1 MQPVWTM
8 SKEKIKLTASA
19 RLIVF
24 GKTMGIFRV
33 ISIDAAPTQ
42 SSGSMATRM
51 PAPEQGPQCHP
62 IDSIYIRHSTVRN
75 YWLIA
80 ENPGVIEAEETA
92 RMLWLGER
100 NDKKPSKR

>member
-1 MQPVWTM
+1 M
-8 SKEKIKLTASA
+8 ST
-19 RLIVF
+19 
-24 GKTMGIFRV
+24 FRV

-51 PAPEQGPQCHP
+51 PALEQGPQCHP

-80 ENPGVIEAEETA
+80 ENPDVIDEEGTSG
-92 RMLWLGER
+92 MVWLGER
-100 NDKKPSKR
+100 NDKNNPRRGNHTI